1 MANIHTNTDIIN
13 GKKGESW
20 ILKWEHEHGSPKL
33 QREIILRRNITKDVL
48 DGKKPFKYIKDG
60 KKEEIIDITKIQ
72 GLEWQRSSMPRLKQ
86 ASSPTFEHQTVINP
100 PHKEKKYT
108 LPPISPFTSN
118 QRLPKLF
125 SSSQNNKQDI
135 SFPKMKPE
143 SKSKGGFRKTN
154 RKKQNKMRKTRRGCP
169 Q

>member
-1 MANIHTNTDIIN
+1 MANIHTNTDIMN

-33 QREIILRRNITKDVL
+33 QREIILRRNITPDVL
-48 DGKKPFKYIKDG
+48 NGKKPFKYIKDG

-72 GLEWQRSSMPRLKQ
+72 GLEWEKSSMPRLKQ
-86 ASSPTFEHQTVINP
+86 SSSPTFEHQTTIKPIN
-100 PHKEKKYT
+100 KGKTNT
-108 LPPISPFTSN
+108 LPPISPSTSN

-125 SSSQNNKQDI
+125 SSSQNNKEDI
-135 SFPKMKPE
+135 SLPKIKSE

>member
-1 MANIHTNTDIIN
+1 MANIHTNTDIIH

-20 ILKWEHEHGSPKL
+20 ILKWEHEYGSPKL

-60 KKEEIIDITKIQ
+60 KKEEIADITRIN

-86 ASSPTFEHQTVINP
+86 ASSPTFEHQTTMKPIN
-100 PHKEKKYT
+100 KGKTNT
-108 LPPISPFTSN
+108 LPPISPSTSN

-125 SSSQNNKQDI
+125 SSSQNNKDI
-135 SFPKMKPE
+135 SLPKIKSE